1 MKYIYKN
8 LKNFILNERIIF
20 TVTLVCIIASAFII
34 NFAYGFYY
42 NYSKKKVEA
51 DSGTADLYSILT
63 EGETITKGELRQ
75 YSESLESDTLDAMI
89 VISALSQVD
98 GLDVKEGSGADYF
111 NMRYVIHDGKY
122 GISEVTKEAYE
133 KQGSMKSGRYLT
145 NEEEATGAYVTM
157 VSGKSENEWTESCKQ
172 LKNDD
177 NSITLFGHKY
187 NVVGIYDSWSDM
199 PIVPFLTVPDDLEV
213 IDLGISFKKSMTRSQ
228 YNDLKEKAELI
239 LPGKITLPEL
249 EFPDNDTITVYNNMM
264 SVAMVL
270 SVISV
275 ANFTMLFYFI
285 LQKRQRRLAVMRIC
299 GCTKLRAAVMYLC
312 ECVLIVLPCYVGGA
326 ALNILLTKKVFS
338 NIFEHFAEAYSPQL
352 YMKLFA
358 VYIAAL
364 LIVSAVMVAA
374 AVNKSVVES
383 FKGAEK

>member
-20 TVTLVCIIASAFII
+20 TVTLICIIASAFII
-34 NFAYGFYY
+34 NFAYGLYY
-42 NYSKKKVEA
+42 NYSIKKIESDIDMKEFNGLLA
-51 DSGTADLYSILT
+51 PGIS
-63 EGETITKGELRQ
+63 ITKGEIRQ
-75 YSESLESDTLDAMI
+75 YSESLESNTLDAME
-89 VISALSQVD
+89 VMYLESKD
-98 GLDVKEGSGADYF
+98 FEGFPGLGDICLD
-111 NMRYVIHDGKY
+111 MRYVIHDGKY
-122 GISEVTKEAYE
+122 QICNIVKENLE
-133 KQGSMKSGRYLT
+133 NQNRMLDGRYIT
-145 NEEEATGAYVTM
+145 NEEEATGAYCALVEGI
-157 VSGKSENEWTESCKQ
+157 SKDEWNMTAEY
-172 LKNDD
+172 LKNSDGTV
-177 NSITLFGHKY
+177 TLFGQKY
-187 NVVGIYDSWSDM
+187 TVVGVYNGGCAV
-199 PIVPFLTVPDDLEV
+199 PIVPFLTVPEDLEV
-213 IDLGISFKKSMTRSQ
+213 VDFNILFSDNITRSQ

-239 LPGKITLPEL
+239 LPGKIILPEL

-275 ANFTMLFYFI
+275 GNFTMLFYFI

-326 ALNILLTKKVFS
+326 ALNFLLTEKVFS
-338 NIFEHFAEAYSPQL
+338 DIFEHFAEAYYPQL

-364 LIVSAVMVAA
+364 LVVSAVMVAA